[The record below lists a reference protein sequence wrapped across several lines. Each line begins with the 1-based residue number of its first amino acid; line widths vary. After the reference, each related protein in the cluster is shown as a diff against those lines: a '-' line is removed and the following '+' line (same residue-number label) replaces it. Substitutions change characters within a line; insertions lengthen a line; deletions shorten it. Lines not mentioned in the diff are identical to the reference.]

1 MKPFVNEHRSAPPTT
16 RPPGAGPAIGY
27 KPGMPSTP
35 DTPPVRPPRMPP
47 AGLALGLAGPAT
59 AQTAAAPAPAASSAA
74 PAAKPGTTAAP
85 ATPAASSRPGA
96 APQRVEITGNAA
108 PENQEERR
116 RATASRIVIGREEL
130 DRMGDSSVAEV
141 LKRLPG
147 VTLSGPP
154 GRGGGPR
161 MRGMGGG
168 YTLIMIDGQRMP
180 PGFSLDNVPP
190 EQIER
195 IEVMRAPVAE
205 FSTRAIAG
213 IINVVMRA
221 DFKRKASELRLGA
234 GVDGERPQAGATVQ
248 HNGQTEAL
256 GYNLSLSMFRA
267 GQDNDSQ
274 TRTQGGEDE
283 NGTPVSDQ
291 TTAAHSRS
299 TRQALFATGRLQFR
313 LGAGKS
319 LDLQPFLHVNRS
331 STHGAS
337 TRSADTPAATARL
350 AYAQASTDSHN
361 DVEMARL
368 NGTWNTTLGDGGR
381 LTTRFSTMLAR
392 NESQLTRTETGGT
405 AGAGRLRE
413 ETSRSRDLS
422 LELTGK
428 YSQLLAERHSVS
440 AGWELQHNQRNDEQR
455 TNINGLPVL
464 SQGGDDVDAR
474 IERLALYAQDEWEWS
489 KQLSFYLGARWE
501 GIVTRAEGAAGGDT
515 HNRSKVLAPL
525 AHLVYKFADRPR
537 DQVRFSLTR
546 SYRSPNTSQLIARPA
561 ISAADSD
568 LTQTNKPT
576 TPDRIGNPALKPE
589 LSWGLEASYERYLDA
604 GGILTAN
611 AYYKRIDDVI
621 RTATTLRTVPWASA
635 PRYVATPVNIGRADA
650 AGLELEAKARAA
662 DLWTTEL
669 NLALRSN
676 LSLMWSR
683 VEGVQGPNN
692 RLEGQ
697 PPWTLNLGADWTVK
711 GLPLTLGGSWN
722 YTPGF
727 EVQQIDDQAVRQGH
741 KSALDAYALWRI
753 NPDASLRL
761 TLNNLLA
768 QRYDTGSTRT
778 NPNGTL
784 YQLSDSSARTYTT
797 VNLRAEIKF

>member
-1 MKPFVNEHRSAPPTT
+1 MPE
-16 RPPGAGPAIGY
+16 RPRARPRGPAARRGA
-27 KPGMPSTP
+27 T
-35 DTPPVRPPRMPP
+35 RL
-47 AGLALGLAGPAT
+47 AWALALGLGGPAV
-59 AQTAAAPAPAASSAA
+59 AQLAPPAAGE
-74 PAAKPGTTAAP
+74 PVAKPP
-85 ATPAASSRPGA
+85 ADTPARPRA
-96 APQRVEITGNAA
+96 TPQRVEITGNAA

-130 DRMGDSSVAEV
+130 DRMGDGSLAEV

-168 YTLIMIDGQRMP
+168 YTLVMIDGQRMP
-180 PGFSLDNVPP
+180 PGFSLDTIPP

-221 DFKRKASELRLGA
+221 DFKRKANEVRVGA
-234 GVDGERPQAGATVQ
+234 GVDGSRPQLGGTLQ
-248 HNGQTEAL
+248 HNGQTEVL
-256 GYNLSLSMFRA
+256 GYNLSLSMFRS
-267 GQDNDSQ
+267 GQDSETT
-274 TRTQGGEDE
+274 TRTQGGEGED
-283 NGTPVSDQ
+283 GRPVADQ
-291 TTAAHSRS
+291 TTASDSRS
-299 TRQALFATGRLQFR
+299 TRHALFATGRLQFK
-313 LGAGKS
+313 LGAGRS
-319 LDLQPFLHVNRS
+319 LDLQPFLHV
-331 STHGAS
+331 
-337 TRSADTPAATARL
+337 TRSESRSHASRTADTQADTAKL
-350 AYAQASTDSHN
+350 AYTEARAEGRN
-361 DVEMARL
+361 EVEMARL

-392 NESQLTRTETGGT
+392 NESTQQRTETGGT
-405 AGAGRLRE
+405 AAGGRLRD

-428 YSQLLAERHSVS
+428 FSQLLAERHSVS
-440 AGWELQHNQRNDEQR
+440 TGWELQHNQRTDTQR
-455 TNINGLPVL
+455 TLINGLPIL
-464 SQGGDDVDAR
+464 GQGADDVDAR
-474 IERLALYAQDEWEWS
+474 IERLALYAQDEWEWD
-489 KQLSFYLGARWE
+489 KQLSFYLGGRWE
-501 GIVTRAEGAAGGDT
+501 GILTRAEGAAGGDT
-515 HNRSKVLAPL
+515 HNRSRVLAPL
-525 AHLVYKFADRPR
+525 AHLVYRFADRPR
-537 DQVRFSLTR
+537 DQVRLSLTR
-546 SYRSPNTSQLIARPA
+546 SYRSPNTSQLIARPV
-561 ISAADSD
+561 ISIAESD
-568 LTQTNKPT
+568 LGQTNKPT
-576 TPDRIGNPALKPE
+576 TPDRIGNPDLKPE

-611 AYYKRIDDVI
+611 AYVKRIDDVI
-621 RTATTLRTVPWASA
+621 RTATTLRQVPWATA

-669 NLALRSN
+669 NLALRGN
-676 LSLMWSR
+676 VSLMWSR
-683 VEGVQGPNN
+683 VEGVAGPNN

-697 PPWTLNLGADWTVK
+697 PPWTMNLGADWVVK
-711 GLPLTLGGSWN
+711 GTPLTVGGSWN

-727 EVQQIDDQAVRQGH
+727 VVQQIDDQAVRQGR
-741 KSALDAYALWRI
+741 KSALDAYALWRLG
-753 NPDASLRL
+753 PEASLRL

-784 YQLSDSSARTYTT
+784 YQASDSSARTYTT